1 MIEPGDTLLDFDFG
15 NHLWIVLSRETDDRR
30 IALASLTSHG
40 RRPICHRRSC
50 VIVLAG
56 EHIYLRN
63 DSCVHYG
70 RAVLNPLA
78 PLLEAQQRGQLPQHQ
93 SCSPKVLLRIQQ
105 GALDT
110 LETPDPVRAAIRAT
124 LEAGA

>member
-15 NHLWIVLSRETDDRR
+15 NHLWIVLSGETDDRR

-40 RRPICHRRSC
+40 RRPICLRRSC

-63 DSCVHYG
+63 DSCVHYR

-78 PLLEAQQRGQLPQHQ
+78 PLLEAQRRGHLPKHQ
-93 SCSPKVLLRIQQ
+93 PCSPELLLRIQQ

-110 LETPDPVRAAIRAT
+110 LETPDPVRAAIRDT
-124 LEAGA
+124 LDADA